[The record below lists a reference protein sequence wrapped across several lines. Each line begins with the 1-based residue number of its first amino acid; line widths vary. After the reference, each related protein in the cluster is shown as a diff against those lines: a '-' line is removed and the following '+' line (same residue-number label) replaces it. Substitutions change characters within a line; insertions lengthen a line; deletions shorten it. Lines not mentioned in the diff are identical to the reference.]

1 MAPVAYQTKAEGTT
15 RRDRI
20 AKRLWRCSVVAVAY
34 STGYAMRWRP
44 TARFFFVV
52 LVLAA
57 LIGSMAPVNARSGQ
71 PRTASRVRVRTYMTG
86 TINPADRDR
95 STQLADALLETA
107 GVSVDWQPCDGPGAC
122 VRGDVTAPSVNV
134 ILMSAARPTC
144 GLTASAADGRS
155 ATVLVSMPCVADKR
169 LEFQLSQPLRSHP
182 LWRRSRCGVSSAPFW
197 PTRSAT
203 CWA

>member
-1 MAPVAYQTKAEGTT
+1 MAPVAYQTKAEGTNQARPDCEAPVALQRC
-15 RRDRI
+15 RR
-20 AKRLWRCSVVAVAY
+20 CVFHGY
-34 STGYAMRWRP
+34 SMRWRP
-44 TARFFFVV
+44 TAPFFFVV
-52 LVLAA
+52 LVSAA

-86 TINPADRDR
+86 TIHPADRDR
-95 STQLADALLETA
+95 STQLADALLEMS

-144 GLTASAADGRS
+144 DLTAFAANGRS

-169 LEFQLSQPLRSHP
+169 LEFSC
-182 LWRRSRCGVSSAPFW
+182 RSRCARTHS
-197 PTRSAT
+197 
-203 CWA
+203 